1 MKVIIS
7 PDKFKGSLT
16 AKEAC
21 EAITVG
27 IRDQFPDIQII
38 ELPLADGGNGTAEI
52 LADSSNGRMIPCRV
66 HDPLLRII
74 NSSFG
79 ISGDG
84 KTAFVEMAA
93 ASGLELLKNEECN
106 CYYTSS
112 FGTGEL
118 ILAACKE
125 NVQKIILCIGGSATN
140 DGGIGMAA
148 ALGYR
153 FLDINNNLL
162 ETIGKNLEFI
172 HGIDDSGIDPFIK
185 NIEIEVACDVDNPL
199 TGPSGAAWIYG
210 PQKGAS
216 KEELKK
222 LDFGLENLAEIV
234 YSKYGCSIKE
244 VPGSGAAGG
253 LGGGAIIFLHAK
265 LKRGIEIVLNYL
277 QFEEHLKSSQ
287 LVITGEGKL
296 DKQSLSGKV
305 IQGVIQAAS
314 KYKVPVIALA
324 GKVEL
329 SEHEIKKCGL
339 QKAYCINEP
348 GVSIEDALKNAS
360 ANLRAVAGKMA
371 LETLKS

>member
-1 MKVIIS
+1 MKVLIS

-16 AKEAC
+16 AREAC
-21 EAITVG
+21 EAINAG
-27 IRDQFPDIQII
+27 IRDQFPDIQTI

-52 LADSSNGRMIPCRV
+52 LADSSKGRMISCRV
-66 HDPLLRII
+66 HDPLLRMI

-93 ASGLELLKNEECN
+93 ASGLELLKNEERN

-118 ILAACKE
+118 ILAACRE
-125 NVQKIILCIGGSATN
+125 NVNKIILCIGGSATN

-162 ETIGKNLEFI
+162 ETIGMNLEFI
-172 HGIDDSGIDPFIK
+172 QNIDDSGIDPIIK

-199 TGPSGAAWIYG
+199 TGPLGAAWIYG

-216 KEELKK
+216 KEELQR
-222 LDFGLENLAEIV
+222 LDFGLENFARAV
-234 YSKYGCSIKE
+234 HVKYGYSIRE
-244 VPGSGAAGG
+244 IPGSGAAGG

-265 LKRGIEIVLNYL
+265 LKRGIEIVLDYL
-277 QFEEHLKSSQ
+277 RFDEHLKSSQ

-305 IQGVIQAAS
+305 IQGVIKAAS

-324 GKVEL
+324 GKIEI
-329 SEHEIKKCGL
+329 SETEIKNCGL
-339 QKAYCINEP
+339 QKAYCINAR
-348 GVSIEDALKNAS
+348 GVSIEEALKNAS
-360 ANLRAVAGKMA
+360 ANLRSAAGKMA
-371 LETLKS
+371 LETLKN